1 MPATVNDASTI
12 EGADV
17 MKGCEVKKAS
27 QFVAGVTREHRP
39 RKADATH
46 QVDTNGVQNKIS
58 FSFGVAANT
67 GTLELES
74 GLT

>member
-1 MPATVNDASTI
+1 
-12 EGADV
+12 